1 MKKSKFIVLEGL
13 DCSGKTTI
21 CQILKLLLHNMG
33 IKKILTV
40 REPGST
46 KIAEKIRNII
56 KYPNSN
62 EIIHKKTNLLLI
74 YAARIQ
80 LIENI
85 IRPSLKKNIWII
97 SDRYD
102 LSSYAY
108 QGGGFKIK
116 KNIIQKLQQMT
127 LKPLIPDLTIYLDV
141 LPKNS
146 IQRSIMRNKE
156 DKIEKNSLNFF
167 NRTRNIYLK
176 LIAQNYHSIKIDA
189 NLKSNIVQNDV
200 INKFKKWFQYV
211 Y

>member
-1 MKKSKFIVLEGL
+1 MQKSKFIVLEGL

-21 CQILKLLLHNMG
+21 CKMLKLLLHNMG

-40 REPGST
+40 REPGGT
-46 KIAEKIRNII
+46 KIAEKIRKII

-62 EIIHKKTNLLLI
+62 EIIHRKTNLLLI

-85 IRPSLKKNIWII
+85 IRPCLKKNIWII

-116 KNIIQKLQQMT
+116 KNIIQKLQKMT

-146 IQRSIMRNKE
+146 IQRSIIRNKK
-156 DKIEKNSLNFF
+156 DRIEQNSLNFF
-167 NRTRNIYLK
+167 NRTRNMYLK
-176 LIAQNYHSIKIDA
+176 LIAKNYHSIKIDA